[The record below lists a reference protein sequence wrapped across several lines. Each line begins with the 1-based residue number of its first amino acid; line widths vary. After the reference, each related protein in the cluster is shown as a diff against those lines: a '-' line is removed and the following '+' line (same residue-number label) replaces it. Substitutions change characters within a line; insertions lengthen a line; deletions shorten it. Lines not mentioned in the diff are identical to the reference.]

1 MSNAVHHL
9 CFSGSPACSGC
20 NPCVACADM
29 VNERVL
35 PAATIAAGLHGSLL
49 ALVHLFAQQLYRMG
63 VDPANLA
70 LSQTGVPLSTVFA
83 KPEDQIRAFLAGYRE
98 AWGRLIQSMTQDP
111 TVSAR
116 VIRTEVGSSADVMTE
131 EAIQEM
137 LRGRGYAGPSP
148 QTAEASPPPPVAAS
162 PASPASPSSPTV
174 EPAPKP
180 AVPVS
185 TASYEAFVKKAKESQ
200 PSNTEP
206 MDAEDVAAAALA
218 VDTANGALG
227 PQRAE
232 S

>member
-98 AWGRLIQSMTQDP
+98 AWGRLIQAMTQDP
-111 TVSAR
+111 TVSVR
-116 VIRTEVGSSADVMTE
+116 VIRTEVGSSGDVMTE
-131 EAIQEM
+131 EAIKEM
-137 LRGRGYAGPSP
+137 LRGRGYAGQTPY
-148 QTAEASPPPPVAAS
+148 TAETGVEPPAAPPAP
-162 PASPASPSSPTV
+162 PAPPAPQTV

-180 AVPVS
+180 VVPAS